1 MSGLAG
7 CGGRVLR
14 GVVVGAV
21 LAGAA
26 LLAAGPAA
34 ASDPEDVI
42 TKYDMT
48 IDLDSDGVAH
58 VRLDLTVDFGV
69 RPNHG
74 PYLTYVVKQ
83 RFDDEQDR
91 VYRIND
97 LRASSATAPHAVA
110 TETPEGRPTE
120 TAFRIGDENTTVTG
134 VHRYT
139 VTFDVQGWVN
149 SASYPWP
156 SGALKN
162 DELYQNLITSW
173 DLPVRDIS
181 VTVNGPADALQA
193 ACYVEWGTNAP
204 CDSADTAGPSAT
216 FTHSAVSPYSPLTIA
231 VAYPAGTF
239 GDVEPILQDRWA
251 AERAFSVTPAT
262 GGLAGLVALGG
273 GALLVRRARRTG
285 RDEQYLGLTPGL
297 TPAGE
302 GVADVGARR
311 RAPVAVQFAPPAGLR
326 AGQLGTLVDEKADPH
341 DVTATIIDLA
351 VRQHLRI
358 VRLAPPDGRGDGD
371 WRLDQS
377 DKPRGDLLPFENL
390 LLDEIFDGRP
400 SVALSDLKTT
410 FAASMAKVQDALYDE
425 VTARG
430 WFRGNPKAAR
440 NSWAGRAVLLLL
452 GGIALT
458 VLLAVWTRWALVGVP
473 VALLGI
479 AMLTM
484 TAMAPARTAA
494 GSAVL
499 AQAEGFRMYLAT
511 AEANQLRFE
520 EGEDLFSRYLPYA
533 VAFGLTE
540 RWANLFAQLAAQG
553 RALAEPNWYVGP
565 YYGVPF
571 WAMAGNLSNDLAG
584 FTSAADTA
592 LSMPAPGASGG
603 SGFGGGGFGGGG
615 GGGGGGGTW

>member
-1 MSGLAG
+1 MSGRAVW
-7 CGGRVLR
+7 GGRVLR

-26 LLAAGPAA
+26 LLGAGPAA

-69 RPNHG
+69 RPNNG

-83 RFDDEQDR
+83 RFDGEQDR
-91 VYRIND
+91 VYRISD
-97 LRASSATAPHAVA
+97 LRASSPDAPADVA
-110 TETPEGRPTE
+110 TEEIVGQVTE
-120 TAFRIGDENTTVTG
+120 TAFVIGDENATVTG
-134 VHRYT
+134 VHQYT
-139 VTFDVQGWVN
+139 VTFDVAGWVN

-156 SGALKN
+156 RGALTR
-162 DELYQNLITSW
+162 DELNLNVITSW
-173 DLPVRDIS
+173 DIPVQGVT
-181 VTVNGPADALQA
+181 VTVNAPTPALEV
-193 ACYVEWGTNAP
+193 ACYTVGTRP
-204 CDSADTAGPSAT
+204 CDSAEAGSSKAE
-216 FTHSAVSPYSPLTIA
+216 FTQALASPHSPLTIA

-239 GDVEPILQDRWA
+239 GGVEPILQDRWA
-251 AERAFSVTPAT
+251 AGRAFSLNPAT
-262 GGLAGLVALGG
+262 GGLAALIALGG
-273 GALLVRRARRTG
+273 GALVVRRARRNG
-285 RDEQYLGLTPGL
+285 RDEAFLGLTPGL
-297 TPAGE
+297 APAGE
-302 GVADVGARR
+302 GVAPVGARL
-311 RAPVAVQFAPPAGLR
+311 RAPVAVQFAPPAGFR
-326 AGQLGTLVDEKADPH
+326 AGQLGTLVDEKADPQ

-351 VRQHLRI
+351 VRQYLRI
-358 VRLAPPDGRGDGD
+358 VRLASPDGRGEGD
-371 WRLDQS
+371 WRLDRS
-377 DKPRGDLLPFENL
+377 DKPTGDLLPFEIL
-390 LLDEIFDGRP
+390 LLDEIFETGP

-430 WFRGNPKAAR
+430 WFRGNPKHAR
-440 NSWAGRAVLLLL
+440 TAWAGKGVLLLL
-452 GGIALT
+452 GGVALT
-458 VLLAVWTRWALVGVP
+458 VPLAMWTRWALVGVP

-479 AMLTM
+479 FALTL
-484 TAMAPARTAA
+484 TALAPARTAA

-499 AQAEGFRMYLAT
+499 AQAEGFRLYLST

-520 EGEDLFSRYLPYA
+520 EGEDLFSRYLPFA

-553 RALAEPNWYVGP
+553 RALAEPTWYVGP

-571 WAMAGNLSNDLAG
+571 WAMAGNLSHDLAG
-584 FTSAADTA
+584 FTSAASTA
-592 LSMPAPGASGG
+592 LTAPAPGASGG

-615 GGGGGGGTW
+615 IGGGGGGTW